1 MNTFRPLLAV
11 VVFASL
17 TLLPVAPAAA
27 ESGCK
32 AVHATLVEVPATT
45 GCNPG
50 LTSCFLG
57 EVAGNHGL
65 RGATHFRA
73 DSAAAGPSTGS
84 PGFISYSGA
93 FQYRTESGNLDVRE
107 TGVTNTGNGQPQS
120 GAVTAYQQV
129 VGGSGDFAGA
139 SGFLFVSGRRVNN
152 VIETLVHGELCFA
165 D

>member
-1 MNTFRPLLAV
+1 MKLSRSLFA
-11 VVFASL
+11 FASL
-17 TLLPVAPAAA
+17 ALLPFAPAAA

-32 AVHATLVEVPATT
+32 AIHATLVEVPATA
-45 GCNPG
+45 GCNAG
-50 LTSCFLG
+50 LASCFLG
-57 EVAGNHGL
+57 EVSGNHGL
-65 RGATHFRA
+65 RGTTHFRA

-84 PGFISYSGA
+84 PGFISYSGP
-93 FQYRTESGNLDVRE
+93 FQYRTASGNLDMRE
-107 TGVTNTGNGQPQS
+107 TGVTNTGSGQPQS

-129 VGGSGDFAGA
+129 VGGSGEFAGA